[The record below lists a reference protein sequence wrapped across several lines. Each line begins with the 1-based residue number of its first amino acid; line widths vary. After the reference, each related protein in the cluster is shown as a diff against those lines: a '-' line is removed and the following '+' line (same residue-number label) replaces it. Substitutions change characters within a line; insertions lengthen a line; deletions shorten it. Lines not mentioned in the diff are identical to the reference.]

1 MVRDSWSVCL
11 SVVLSA
17 PPPPPHLVCSCTVYA
32 RVARH
37 VTRHPPKRILFL
49 SRSLPLSLSQA
60 SKANKQTG
68 NQAKQANKQ
77 ASNQAINLIV
87 TYMGRWL
94 LPPPLLLLLPLRA
107 IVAISMH
114 ICLRRTR
121 CTGNAEPCQVRPKRR
136 AWQNRPPRIAH
147 RSRVDV
153 CLAAGRW
160 GPGPQLAEASAKHE
174 SP

>member
-1 MVRDSWSVCL
+1 MPLWYEIAGLSVCL
-11 SVVLSA
+11 SFCLL
-17 PPPPPHLVCSCTVYA
+17 PPPHLVCSCTVYA

-49 SRSLPLSLSQA
+49 SLSLPLSLSQA

-77 ASNQAINLIV
+77 PSNQAINLIV
-87 TYMGRWL
+87 PYMGRWL
-94 LPPPLLLLLPLRA
+94 LLPPLLLLLPLRA

-121 CTGNAEPCQVRPKRR
+121 CVQVTPSLVESAPSAESGATARCGACTG
-136 AWQNRPPRIAH
+136 
-147 RSRVDV
+147 
-153 CLAAGRW
+153 AG
-160 GPGPQLAEASAKHE
+160 LTSA
-174 SP
+174 